1 MSGRRLNRLRR
12 VRYGASRNVRSLD
25 PLREIHS
32 VFSVVTASGKT
43 KTESPVETRV
53 VVNAIAAVN
62 VFHVPRSDVDSD
74 DVRRTESPVHVRT
87 LFDKAYVEE
96 NGAKPGIDVELCPQ
110 VFRAF
115 VATVAN
121 LMLYWLKATDPNRRR
136 AQNRDAADIKTE
148 SSDGSQKV

>member
-1 MSGRRLNRLRR
+1 MNNFAIAIVKL
-12 VRYGASRNVRSLD
+12 
-25 PLREIHS
+25 
-32 VFSVVTASGKT
+32 FSVVTASGKT

-53 VVNAIAAVN
+53 VVNAIAAILSAVTEVAVN
-62 VFHVPRSDVDSD
+62 VFHVPHSDVDSD

-148 SSDGSQKV
+148 SNDGSQKV